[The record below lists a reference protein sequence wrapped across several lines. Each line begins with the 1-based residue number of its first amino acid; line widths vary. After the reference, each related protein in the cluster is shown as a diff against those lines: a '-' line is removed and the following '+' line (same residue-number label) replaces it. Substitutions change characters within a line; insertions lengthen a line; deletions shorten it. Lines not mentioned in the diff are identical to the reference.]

1 MTMMANC
8 ELGSRLTPN
17 MQNVQM
23 VMRTRFALSTSKD
36 SLMLQQYGNQKV
48 KSLPIHI

>member
-1 MTMMANC
+1 MANC
-8 ELGSRLTPN
+8 ELGSRLTPK
-17 MQNVQM
+17 QNVQM